1 MSRGEKQKGGNGAMM
16 NCWEFKKCGRDKTG
30 DCPAYYKRA
39 GKVCWIVAGTMCG
52 GEVQGTF
59 AKKVRTCIECDFYKY
74 INKEAR
80 ERLSV
85 K

>member
-1 MSRGEKQKGGNGAMM
+1 MM
-16 NCWEFKKCGRDKTG
+16 NCWEFKKCESKE
-30 DCPAYYKRA
+30 DCPAYVKRA

-59 AKKVRTCIECDFYKY
+59 AKKIRTCIECDFYKY

-80 ERLSV
+80 DRLFV
-85 K
+85 GK